1 VRAYDRALFVEW
13 LVQARHLAVG
23 VDRELTRPCW
33 TCEHWSGYIAGS
45 DRSAVCFLPGAEHV
59 RAIAV
64 SGCAF
69 WIRATGLDELTNA
82 QCDAFVQDYQP
93 QFPYKKRRRAPQK

>member
-1 VRAYDRALFVEW
+1 M
-13 LVQARHLAVG
+13 
-23 VDRELTRPCW
+23 
-33 TCEHWSGYIAGS
+33 
-45 DRSAVCFLPGAEHV
+45 CFLPGAEHV